1 VQRGHVGVNG
11 GARPRDRLTRSG
23 LRRHMGSEV
32 TPRVEPE
39 LARDRE
45 LCIGELDRH
54 GIWHR
59 ESDSVGKTPARRR
72 IACANRAEQILCALT
87 LLF

>member
-1 VQRGHVGVNG
+1 VQRRHVRVNG
-11 GARPRDRLTRSG
+11 GTRLHDRLTRSG
-23 LRRHMGSEV
+23 LRYHMGSEV
-32 TPRVEPE
+32 TPRPEPE
-39 LARDRE
+39 LTGDRE

-59 ESDSVGKTPARRR
+59 ESDSVGETPPRRR
-72 IACANRAEQILCALT
+72 IAPANRPEQILRALT